1 MNGGLGGGMSMQDEL
16 AMRLAKKSNNNNNNN
31 NSNNQTSTA
40 ASNTSSSITQ
50 SSIKFIFIDWL
61 KKKGETKILK
71 ISF

>member
-16 AMRLAKKSNNNNNNN
+16 AMRLAKKSNNNNNN

>member
-16 AMRLAKKSNNNNNNN
+16 AMRLAKKSNNNN
-31 NSNNQTSTA
+31 NNQTSTA

-61 KKKGETKILK
+61 KKKGETTILK

>member
-16 AMRLAKKSNNNNNNN
+16 AMRLAKKSNNNN
-31 NSNNQTSTA
+31 NNQTSTA

-61 KKKGETKILK
+61 KKKGEKK
-71 ISF
+71 S

>member
-16 AMRLAKKSNNNNNNN
+16 AMRLAKKSNNNNN

>member
-16 AMRLAKKSNNNNNNN
+16 AMRLAKKSNN
-31 NSNNQTSTA
+31 NNQTSTA

>member
-16 AMRLAKKSNNNNNNN
+16 AMRLAKKSNNN
-31 NSNNQTSTA
+31 NNQTSTA

>member
-16 AMRLAKKSNNNNNNN
+16 AMRLAKKSNNN
-31 NSNNQTSTA
+31 NNQTSTA

-61 KKKGETKILK
+61 KKKGETTILK

>member
-16 AMRLAKKSNNNNNNN
+16 AMRLAKKSNNNN
-31 NSNNQTSTA
+31 NNQTSTA

>member
-16 AMRLAKKSNNNNNNN
+16 AMRLAKKSNNN
-31 NSNNQTSTA
+31 NNQTSTA

-61 KKKGETKILK
+61 KKKGETKTLK